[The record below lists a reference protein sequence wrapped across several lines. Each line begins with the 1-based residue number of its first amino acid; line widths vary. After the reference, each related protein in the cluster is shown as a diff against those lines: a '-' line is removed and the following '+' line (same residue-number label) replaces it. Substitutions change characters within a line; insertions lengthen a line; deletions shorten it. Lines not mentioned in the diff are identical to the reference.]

1 MNQINVNKANNKF
14 NNAHLNKT
22 AELPQPKFLW
32 FLISSYTMAL
42 VFANFFDPRII
53 NIFGIITDAGTIV
66 FPLTFLLSNLIT
78 EVYGYKHARYA
89 IWLGFLF
96 NSIFI
101 LYGQI
106 VIHLPNPP
114 YPTHNDLF
122 TTIFALDIRIM
133 IASSISYLC
142 SEPFNSYVLA
152 KLKIKTNGKLMPLR
166 FVLST
171 FIASGIDSFIF
182 GLLAFYGNIGNSDLL
197 HLMLTMW
204 LLKVA
209 IEILGL
215 PLSLRFAKKL
225 KLKEKMDI
233 YDFDTKFNLFNLEHK
248 YTFKDNLLS

>member
-1 MNQINVNKANNKF
+1 MLKFKHMNKIQNN
-14 NNAHLNKT
+14 NLNQSTK
-22 AELPQPKFLW
+22 LSQPKFLW

-42 VFANFFDPRII
+42 VFANFFDPRIV
-53 NIFGIITDAGTIV
+53 NIFGVITDAGTII

-101 LYGQI
+101 MYGQI

-133 IASSISYLC
+133 LASSVSYLC

-152 KLKIKTNGKLMPLR
+152 KLKVKTNGKFMPLR

-171 FIASGIDSFIF
+171 LVASGVDSFIF
-182 GLLAFYGNIGNSDLL
+182 GSLAFYGNINNDDLL
-197 HLMLTMW
+197 HLILTMW
-204 LLKVA
+204 FLKVG

-215 PLSLRFAKKL
+215 PVSLNIAKKL
-225 KLKEKMDI
+225 KRKEKMDI
-233 YDFDTKFNLFNLEHK
+233 YDFDTKFNLFSLEHD
-248 YTFKDNLLS
+248 YTLKNNLS